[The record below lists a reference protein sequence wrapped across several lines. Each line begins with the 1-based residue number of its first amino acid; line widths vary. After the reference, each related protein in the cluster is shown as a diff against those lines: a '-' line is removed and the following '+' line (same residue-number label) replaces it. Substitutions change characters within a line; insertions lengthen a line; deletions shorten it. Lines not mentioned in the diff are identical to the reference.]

1 MAPRPDYWA
10 GGFLYKNKVMKIII
24 IGKRDMLGTNPL
36 IRVKGMSQVRYNFI
50 WDKEIRHYAYEPTN
64 QKEVDDIFRTQGKLY
79 RTMFFSVWLETK
91 KPEAEIPEA
100 RIVKEGMIRQSVDEA
115 EAKTQKTKAKGRKKQ
130 PVEKEI
136 QPA

>member
-1 MAPRPDYWA
+1 
-10 GGFLYKNKVMKIII
+10 MKIII
-24 IGKRDMLGTNPL
+24 IGKRDQMGTTPA

-50 WDKEIRHYAYEPTN
+50 WDKEIRHYAYEPKN

-79 RTMFFSVWLETK
+79 KTMFFSVWLE
-91 KPEAEIPEA
+91 PEIPES
-100 RIVKEGMIRQSVDEA
+100 RLVKDGMIKQSTDEA
-115 EAKTQKTKAKGRKKQ
+115 EAKAKKPKAKGRKQ

>member
-1 MAPRPDYWA
+1 
-10 GGFLYKNKVMKIII
+10 
-24 IGKRDMLGTNPL
+24 MLGTNPL
-36 IRVKGMSQVRYNFI
+36 IRVKGMIQVRYNFI
-50 WDKEIRHYAYEPTN
+50 WDKEIRNYAYEPTN

>member
-1 MAPRPDYWA
+1 
-10 GGFLYKNKVMKIII
+10 MKIII
-24 IGKRDMLGTNPL
+24 IGKRDQMGTTPA

-50 WDKEIRHYAYEPTN
+50 WDKEIRHYAYEPKN

-79 RTMFFSVWLETK
+79 KTMFFSVWLE
-91 KPEAEIPEA
+91 PEIPES
-100 RIVKEGMIRQSVDEA
+100 RIVKEGVIKQSMDEA
-115 EAKTQKTKAKGRKKQ
+115 EAKAKKPKAKGRKQ

>member
-1 MAPRPDYWA
+1 MASPLRS
-10 GGFLYKNKVMKIII
+10 GGEAFYIKDKPNVMKIII
-24 IGKRDMLGTNPL
+24 IGKRDQMGTTPA

-50 WDKEIRHYAYEPTN
+50 WDKEIRHYAYEPKN

-79 RTMFFSVWLETK
+79 KTMFFSVWLE
-91 KPEAEIPEA
+91 PEIPES
-100 RIVKEGMIRQSVDEA
+100 RIVKEGVIKQSMDEA
-115 EAKTQKTKAKGRKKQ
+115 EAKAKKPKAKGRKQ

>member
-1 MAPRPDYWA
+1 
-10 GGFLYKNKVMKIII
+10 MKIII
-24 IGKRDMLGTNPL
+24 IGKRDQMGTTPA

-50 WDKEIRHYAYEPTN
+50 WDKEIRHYAYEPKN

-79 RTMFFSVWLETK
+79 KTMFFSVWLE
-91 KPEAEIPEA
+91 PESRIIEEQSLAEAEVASTKP
-100 RIVKEGMIRQSVDEA
+100 
-115 EAKTQKTKAKGRKKQ
+115 KAKGRKKQ

>member
-1 MAPRPDYWA
+1 
-10 GGFLYKNKVMKIII
+10 MKIII
-24 IGKRDMLGTNPL
+24 IGKRDQMGTTPA

-50 WDKEIRHYAYEPTN
+50 WDKEIRHYAYEPKN

-79 RTMFFSVWLETK
+79 KTMFFSVWLE
-91 KPEAEIPEA
+91 PEIPES
-100 RIVKEGMIRQSVDEA
+100 RLVKEGMIKQSTDEA
-115 EAKTQKTKAKGRKKQ
+115 EAKTKKPKAKGRKQ